1 MNDLVKINWS
11 DSIAEIQMDRKPVNA
26 LNQELIQSIHN
37 AIDSSTEQ
45 GAKGLILSGNEGIF
59 SAGLDV
65 KSLITL
71 SETEISDFFHL
82 FWGLMGKISK
92 SPIPV
97 VAAITGHSPA
107 GGAVL
112 TTFCDYRIAAKGDF
126 KIGMN
131 EVFVGLS
138 VPKIIF
144 KAFAR
149 LVGENH
155 ANILM
160 MQGKLMK
167 FDFAHDIGFINEL
180 VDMDQVVPRSF
191 EWLDLLVSLPTIAM
205 NSTRMNAKADLND
218 LIDKDL
224 IMMGDKFADNWFSD
238 EVQIR
243 MKEIVKSL

>member
-1 MNDLVKINWS
+1 MKDLVNINYS
-11 DSIAEIQMDRKPVNA
+11 KSIVEIQMDRRPVNA
-26 LNQELIQSIHN
+26 LNQDLVVSIHN
-37 AIDSSTEQ
+37 AIDVSIEE
-45 GAKGLILSGNEGIF
+45 GAKGLILSGHEGIF

-65 KSLITL
+65 KTLITL
-71 SETEISDFFHL
+71 SKPEISEFFHL

-92 SPIPV
+92 SPIPI

-112 TTFCDYRIAAKGDF
+112 TTFCDYRVAAKGDY

-131 EVFVGLS
+131 EVFVGLT
-138 VPKIIF
+138 VPKMIF

-167 FDFAHDIGFINEL
+167 FEFAYEIGFINEL
-180 VDMDQVVPRSF
+180 VDMDQVVPRSI
-191 EWLDLLVSLPTIAM
+191 EWLEHLVSLPAIAM
-205 NSTRMNAKADLND
+205 NSTRMNAKSDLND
-218 LIDKDL
+218 LIDKEL
-224 IMMGDKFADNWFSD
+224 IMMGNKFSDNWFSD